1 MTVSVDDIAEAVST
15 DINGHDFGESFT
27 TEIAYILKK
36 SIENTRELTAVVLP
50 RDEDSEP
57 KTRQKDL
64 FTFVVDVAV
73 LRPATSIEPAAI
85 KPFLVLPRS
94 VRDFLKRSK
103 PAGASWVQST
113 LKTPYSYDVLNAD
126 SILVSVIQNR
136 YTLIQ

>member
-1 MTVSVDDIAEAVST
+1 MTVSVDDIAEVITS
-15 DINGHDFGESFT
+15 DINDHDFGEEFT
-27 TEIAYILKK
+27 AEIAYILKK

-64 FTFVVDVAV
+64 FTFIVDVAV
-73 LRPATSIEPAAI
+73 LRPVTSTEPETI
-85 KPFLVLPRS
+85 NPLLVLPRN

-136 YTLIQ
+136 YTIIQ

>member
-1 MTVSVDDIAEAVST
+1 MTVSVDDIAGEIASS
-15 DINGHDFGESFT
+15 INGHDFGEMFAT
-27 TEIAYILKK
+27 QVAYVLQK
-36 SIENTRELTAVVLP
+36 SIENTRILTAVVLP

-57 KTRQKDL
+57 KTRGKDL

-73 LRPATSIEPAAI
+73 LRPVTSTEAAVV
-85 KPFLVLPRS
+85 KPFLSLPRK

-103 PAGASWVQST
+103 PAGASWVQSS
-113 LKTPYSYDVLNAD
+113 LKTPYSYDMLNTG